1 MCMKGIICFLLSLAP
16 FPAFTND
23 SITIHMQNHGAE
35 VPASMYGIFFEEI
48 NHAGDGGLYAEL
60 VQNRSFEE
68 LNMPEGYHAEG
79 PWLYPAQTRYHL
91 DGKVRSDRRYRWTS
105 EQIPGWELESPN
117 AVMSLTTDAPVSV
130 NAPTQLHLTLN
141 SKETVRLI
149 NRGYWGMA
157 VKAGE
162 KYFLR
167 TIIKTSRNYKGT
179 IKAKIVSHTN
189 NILAETTLY
198 CSNKG
203 QWNDI
208 RYELIPS
215 FTDSKS
221 HLILEFAEDVGQIWL
236 DYVSLFPD
244 NTFNHRPNGLRRDV
258 AQALADLRPAFFRW
272 PGGCVVEGIT
282 LNNRFEWKKTLGDP
296 ARRPGEYSTWG
307 YRCSYGMGWHEI
319 LQYCEDIGAKA
330 MYVCNVGLACQFRMG
345 ESCQEDSVR
354 HYLDDCIDAIE
365 YAIGNPAQNKWARL
379 RAEAGHPDPFPL
391 GYVEI
396 GNENWGPVYD
406 RRFDYFYEELK
417 KRYPQLTFIYNEMPD
432 REGPSL
438 IKKTDMID
446 PHWYETPQFFYGNS
460 HMFDSWERG
469 KYTIYVGEYA
479 CNRNVGGGKM
489 VAALSEAAFISGMER
504 NSDLVRMT
512 SYAPLLENRH
522 DRRWATNLI
531 WLDAD
536 QVVGRS
542 SYYVQKMFA
551 ENRPT
556 YNVKTTHTATDSLH
570 HVIAGYD
577 RQAKELIVKVV
588 NGSDLPYITTIAV
601 EGAGRLGTTATSIT
615 LKAGNLNDENS
626 FDNPR
631 RIYPQTESISL
642 EWFRNTKQKL
652 CCLTFPKY
660 SFTVIRIKAEY

>member
-1 MCMKGIICFLLSLAP
+1 MKRVFTLLLSVI
-16 FPAFTND
+16 PAFVFSDD
-23 SITIHMQNHGAE
+23 SIMVKMREHGAD
-35 VPASMYGIFFEEI
+35 VPESMYGVFFEEI

-68 LNMPEGYHAEG
+68 LDMPAGYHADG

-91 DGKVRSDRRYRWTS
+91 DGKVRTDRRYRWTV

-117 AVMSLTTDAPVSV
+117 AIMSLTRESPMFDS
-130 NAPTQLHLTLN
+130 APTQLHLAFDG
-141 SKETVRLI
+141 KETVRLV

-162 KYFLR
+162 RYHLR
-167 TIIKTSRNYKGT
+167 TIIKTSGGYNGKV
-179 IKAKIVSHTN
+179 KAKIVSHAN
-189 NILAETTLY
+189 NILAETVIG
-198 CSNKG
+198 CGSNG
-203 QWNDI
+203 EWNDM
-208 RYELIPS
+208 RSELVPS
-215 FTDSKS
+215 FTDREAR
-221 HLILEFAEDVGQIWL
+221 LVLEFAGGMGQVWL
-236 DYVSLFPD
+236 DYVSLFPEE
-244 NTFNHRPNGLRRDV
+244 TFKRRPNGMRNDV
-258 AQALADLRPAFFRW
+258 ARFLADLRPAFFRW

-282 LNNRFEWKKTLGDP
+282 LDNRFEWKKTLGDP
-296 ARRPGEYSTWG
+296 AARPGEYSTWG
-307 YRCSYGMGWHEI
+307 YRCSYGMGWHEV

-330 MYVCNVGLACQFRMG
+330 MFVCNVGLACQFRMG
-345 ESCQEDSVR
+345 EACSEDSVR
-354 HYLDDCIDAIE
+354 YYLDDCIDAIE
-365 YAIGNPAQNKWARL
+365 YAIGDPARNKWARM
-379 RAEAGHPDPFPL
+379 RAEAGHPEPFPL

-396 GNENWGPVYD
+396 GNENWGHVYD
-406 RRFDYFYEELK
+406 KRFDYFYEELK
-417 KRYPQLTFIYNEMPD
+417 RRYPHLTFIYNEMPD

-446 PHWYETPQFFYGNS
+446 PHWYETPGFFYGNARL
-460 HMFDSWERG
+460 FDTWERG

-504 NSDLVRMT
+504 NSDIVRMA
-512 SYAPLLENRH
+512 SYAPLLENQH

-531 WLDAD
+531 WLNSD

-556 YNVKTTHTATDSLH
+556 YNVKVTHTAKDSLH

-577 RQAKELIVKVV
+577 VQTKELVVKVV
-588 NGSDLPYITTIAV
+588 NGSDRPYDVTMAV
-601 EGAGRLGTTATSIT
+601 EGAGRLSAAATAIT

-626 FDNPR
+626 FDNPY
-631 RIYPQTESISL
+631 RIYPQSMPVELAWATDGA
-642 EWFRNTKQKL
+642 RKL
-652 CCLTFPKY
+652 CNYTFPKY
-660 SFTVIRIKAEY
+660 SFTVVRLKAE